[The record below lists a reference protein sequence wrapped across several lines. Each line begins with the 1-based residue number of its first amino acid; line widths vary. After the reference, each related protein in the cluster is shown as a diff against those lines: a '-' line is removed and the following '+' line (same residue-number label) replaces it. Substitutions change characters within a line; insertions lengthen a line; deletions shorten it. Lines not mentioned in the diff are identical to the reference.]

1 MQARTEPRRDDAM
14 AHNTRVMAAID
25 ATLLRRRADYAGQP
39 VAWSMLC
46 EAAHVATLCE
56 PVRDAFITR
65 VANERGADIAL
76 RLRAKAES
84 IRAAA
89 IEGMHGWENAPAAHC

>member
-1 MQARTEPRRDDAM
+1 MQARTEQRWDEIA
-14 AHNTRVMAAID
+14 AHEARILAAID
-25 ATLLRRRADYAGQP
+25 ATLLRRRAEYAGQP
-39 VAWSMLC
+39 AAWSVLC

-76 RLRAKAES
+76 RLRAKAAS

-89 IEGMHGWENAPAAHC
+89 IEGAHGWVHAPAHC